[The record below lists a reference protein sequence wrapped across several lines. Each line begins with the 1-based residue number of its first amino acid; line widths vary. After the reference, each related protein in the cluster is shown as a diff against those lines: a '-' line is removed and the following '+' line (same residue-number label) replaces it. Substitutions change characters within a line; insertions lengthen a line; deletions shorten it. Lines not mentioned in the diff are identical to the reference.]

1 MEMRNGS
8 ILASSLEFL
17 GGFAAYFL
25 NVATCSSSAC
35 LELFHW
41 QDVDWKPAVLRDWE
55 PAVHECDG
63 DEGELEVKPQVGS
76 LHGSCVEFKYT
87 EYKWELGHSKCKVGE
102 KKEE

>member
-1 MEMRNGS
+1 MEMRNSS
-8 ILASSLEFL
+8 ILAYHWSFWETLLHS
-17 GGFAAYFL
+17 FL

-63 DEGELEVKPQVGS
+63 DEGELEVKP
-76 LHGSCVEFKYT
+76 
-87 EYKWELGHSKCKVGE
+87 
-102 KKEE
+102 